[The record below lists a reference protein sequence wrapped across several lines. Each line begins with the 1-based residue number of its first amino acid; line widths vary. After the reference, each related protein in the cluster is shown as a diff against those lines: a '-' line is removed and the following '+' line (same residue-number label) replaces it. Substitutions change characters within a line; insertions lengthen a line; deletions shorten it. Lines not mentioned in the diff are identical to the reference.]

1 MFIAF
6 AKPHVQSSDWLADV

>member
-6 AKPHVQSSDWLADV
+6 AKWRVQSSDWCRDV